1 MREGYVVADGEEVGL
16 VCLSV
21 QYKNSGMFV
30 AHDMKT
36 HASLPTS
43 KRVREACLS
52 VVNDFLLATRQAPTS
67 VARAR
72 NSQHRFRDQ
81 TRAGIG
87 RFFVKKGSG
96 AYPSPRGATSLVVAR
111 TDLGTGYP
119 RAFVRVSGR
128 RFYAF
133 FCRRPADASSCL
145 PR

>member
-43 KRVREACLS
+43 KHVREACLS
-52 VVNDFLLATRQAPTS
+52 VVNDFLLAVSCTASTDQRRP
-67 VARAR
+67 RED
-72 NSQHRFRDQ
+72 SQHRFRDQ
-81 TRAGIG
+81 TRAEIE

-96 AYPSPRGATSLVVAR
+96 ACPSPRGATSLVVAR
-111 TDLGTGYP
+111 TDLGT
-119 RAFVRVSGR
+119 
-128 RFYAF
+128 
-133 FCRRPADASSCL
+133 
-145 PR
+145 